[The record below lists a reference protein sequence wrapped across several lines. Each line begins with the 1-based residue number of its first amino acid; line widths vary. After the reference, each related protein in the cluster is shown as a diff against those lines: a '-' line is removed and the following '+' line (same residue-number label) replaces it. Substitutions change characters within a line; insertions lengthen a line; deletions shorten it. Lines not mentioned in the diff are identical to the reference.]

1 MCCASLLETVTGGRL
16 LLVNRVSE
24 GLGPRTE
31 ASEFVPALS
40 PPPMPKHRFQI
51 GDKVRVTG
59 MSPVT
64 FPLGAKDELGTEKLL
79 KNMLGKVYTVQGL
92 DKYGNLELEPK
103 RLNIV
108 WVEPEYLKLVARKA
122 KKTHAK

>member
-79 KNMLGKVYTVQGL
+79 KNMLGKVYTVQGSTSMETSNSNQSAL
-92 DKYGNLELEPK
+92 TSFGLS
-103 RLNIV
+103 RSI
-108 WVEPEYLKLVARKA
+108 
-122 KKTHAK
+122 